1 MSLSLEAAAAWAL
14 GITLGWITPQNAAE
28 AELRPQIVKTAVDVV
43 YDPWEPPLFPPAA
56 EQAAGASH
64 GREQTLLLL
73 LAIVRYESDFRVSV
87 DEGLVRGK
95 AGDVCGMQIVV
106 PRGTRILLT
115 ADLYKRITSKHAGW
129 ADAFTAEDLVP
140 GSIPGRRENC
150 LRAGLHM
157 MRESMRVCRS
167 LSLYAR
173 GDCKPDQNAKYRELL
188 ARETFKRHP
197 PPVPPYGG
205 IGTSRIEMQMETN

>member
-1 MSLSLEAAAAWAL
+1 MTLSLEAAAAWAL

-43 YDPWEPPLFPPAA
+43 YDPWEPPLY
-56 EQAAGASH
+56 AGEH
-64 GREQTLLLL
+64 GREQTLLLE

-87 DEGLVRGK
+87 DEGQVRGK
-95 AGDVCGMQIVV
+95 AGDVCDMQIVV
-106 PRGTRILLT
+106 PRGTRVLLT
-115 ADLYKRITSKHAGW
+115 ADLYKRITSKHVGW

-173 GDCKPDQNAKYRELL
+173 GDCKPDQNAKFRELL
-188 ARETFKRHP
+188 AREAFKRHP
-197 PPVPPYGG
+197 PPAD
-205 IGTSRIEMQMETN
+205 METN